1 MANSDPK
8 IVVDAI
14 LAEGNDDKIGVYP
27 VTIRRYALLERIESP
42 FVKTDLPFTVD
53 NVIPTTFV
61 MCQKPEELK
70 RWCNATTVEI
80 REAAFEWSENLPLDD
95 IPKMIAAITDQFLKI
110 QKAAPDSVQKNDVK
124 KNPTEGQ

>member
-70 RWCNATTVEI
+70 RWCNATTGEI